1 MLHSHIPRDEHNL
14 GKTGQISPP
23 FKVFCSVQKEEG
35 ERDAEKRERAHT
47 HTHVIHLHLYSNKR
61 VESIVISS
69 KKKKLMKYQG
79 NITQGTNKPL
89 HYTPN
94 YNTSYLHSSTCGC
107 ACVHMC
113 TDMCVCVRVSISK
126 ERPKSLSPCL
136 SLSLYL
142 SLTHTHTHI
151 YTQTQTHTQ
160 THRHTYTHNQYNIN
174 KNEMESLVNGVA
186 LKKAG
191 LRNKK
196 RSI

>member
-23 FKVFCSVQKEEG
+23 FSVVYKRRREKETQRK
-35 ERDAEKRERAHT
+35 EREHT

-69 KKKKLMKYQG
+69 KKKKLMKCQG

-136 SLSLYL
+136 SVSLSLSL
-142 SLTHTHTHI
+142 SHTHTHT
-151 YTQTQTHTQ
+151 
-160 THRHTYTHNQYNIN
+160 
-174 KNEMESLVNGVA
+174 
-186 LKKAG
+186 
-191 LRNKK
+191 
-196 RSI
+196 